1 MLTGTVQTWMDVV
14 TDGRSWDERRDA
26 ERVRAAFRTLGR
38 TVRRWPSP
46 AEFLDAL
53 PRVEQTAI
61 GYEVKPVSE
70 EEKAANIA
78 RLKAMLDGD
87 TEPVPPAKPER
98 ETTVE
103 ERDRIEADLRRHYDG
118 KAAAAGPDA

>member
-1 MLTGTVQTWMDVV
+1 MLVGTALTWMEAI
-14 TDGRSWDERRDA
+14 TDGRSWDEGRDMG
-26 ERVRAAFRTLGR
+26 RVQAAFRTLGR
-38 TVRRWPSP
+38 TVRRWPAP

-78 RLKAMLDGD
+78 KLKAMLDGVA
-87 TEPVPPAKPER
+87 EPVPSAKPER
-98 ETTVE
+98 ETTAE
-103 ERDRIEADLRRHYDG
+103 DRERIEADLRRHYDR
-118 KAAAAGPDA
+118 KSAAAGPDA